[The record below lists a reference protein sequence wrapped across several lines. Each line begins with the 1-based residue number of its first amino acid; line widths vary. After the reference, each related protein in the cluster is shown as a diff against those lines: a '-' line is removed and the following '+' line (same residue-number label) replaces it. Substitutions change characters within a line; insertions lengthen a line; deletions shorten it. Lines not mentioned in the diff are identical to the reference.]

1 MVWRRNALLLGAQG
15 CAARLPGALRCR
27 SVGQALVPHNLIN
40 LVAEEWGRSPPVLLP
55 CKAQPQRMR
64 GPRCWRAGTILS
76 SAHSELYL
84 QGEPCFSLSARRSSA
99 GCDDRDTSCPKL
111 SKLAGLTKP
120 LRQLRVP
127 AGSPGAFTGNR

>member
-1 MVWRRNALLLGAQG
+1 MLLGEQG
-15 CAARLPGALRCR
+15 CAARLPGALRWR
-27 SVGQALVPHNLIN
+27 SGGQALVPHKLIN
-40 LVAEEWGRSPPVLLP
+40 LVAEKWGRSPPVLLP
-55 CKAQPQRMR
+55 CRAQPQRTW
-64 GPRCWRAGTILS
+64 GPRCLHIPGCRPAGTILS
-76 SAHSELYL
+76 SAHGELYL
-84 QGEPCFSLSARRSSA
+84 QGEPCLSLSARRSGA